1 MTLDNISEP
10 SIDTAMD
17 YTNSTRANTSQ
28 ELPKQKKSTA
38 AQIYKLQKQIEDTV
52 ARYRTIA
59 YLTSDITALEEAL
72 HHCEAAINTLIGS
85 ATTTVAPGPPIF
97 TAIEKAGVAE
107 FKKETKSQHRVGVKH
122 KKMAKKGAAKQN
134 VKVKEEPLLRATN
147 TSIGRPKLKRQ
158 HRKYLPFPRQ
168 TASTDKMRVMKA
180 AQLLQ
185 KG

>member
-38 AQIYKLQKQIEDTV
+38 ALIYKLQKQIEDTV
-52 ARYRTIA
+52 ARCRTFA

-72 HHCEAAINTLIGS
+72 HHCEAAINSLIGS

-97 TAIEKAGVAE
+97 TAIEKAGVRVQERNKITTQSWCEAQ
-107 FKKETKSQHRVGVKH
+107 KNGKEGSSKTECQGQGRASIESNQHKYWMS
-122 KKMAKKGAAKQN
+122 KT
-134 VKVKEEPLLRATN
+134 EAT
-147 TSIGRPKLKRQ
+147 T
-158 HRKYLPFPRQ
+158 
-168 TASTDKMRVMKA
+168 
-180 AQLLQ
+180 
-185 KG
+185 